1 MPVVKV
7 DEKGRIQL
15 PKGLRHELGIK
26 ARQSLVVLKQGELL
40 TVGRVGKAN
49 AKEDPLLR
57 EFTRH
62 PLRGGKLSKKML
74 DEIED
79 TMWLP

>member
-15 PKGLRHELGIK
+15 PKVLRHELGLK
-26 ARQSLVVLKQGELL
+26 VRQSLVVQRQGELL
-40 TVGRVGKAN
+40 TVSKVGRTNSKD
-49 AKEDPLLR
+49 DPLLR
-57 EFTRH
+57 EFIQR